1 MRRYHESEC
10 AKRQI
15 MKWKQQLG
23 NCSKLSWI
31 TTTTKSSRCLMY
43 QTSIAIEAARRRPLM
58 RKMMKTTMDFTHL
71 PNVPCR
77 VFVVNESEFL
87 DRVATAVSRLQSDG
101 LVIEMANSFTVNI
114 NGPAFS
120 SNNDVA
126 KLIKKIEKCMKI
138 CHHALYRSEV
148 YTKPEGA
155 SFTFVIMM
163 DVSSYLHKLLAN
175 ELLRD
180 QLITHFQTVEKI
192 LSHPACEIIQQIKFD
207 VNLIEVSNGY
217 CFSIKSRKFIESS
230 IAESMQGKLSPRS
243 FVRYN
248 CCTPPEPFL
257 FAKVSLTL
265 LPMMTR
271 EQDS

>member
-1 MRRYHESEC
+1 MNGVQFFFSCVTSVMSNAKSTRGGENESTLAESYPAIAYFVVFREC
-10 AKRQI
+10 ET
-15 MKWKQQLG
+15 
-23 NCSKLSWI
+23 CSREILFLKVHNEELDAEI
-31 TTTTKSSRCLMY
+31 SRIRVRKTANHKME
-43 QTSIAIEAARRRPLM
+43 TAARQLFQALKDHNNNEIQQMLDVSNVYCYRSCAE
-58 RKMMKTTMDFTHL
+58 TSSDEEDDENDHEMDFTHL

-77 VFVVNESEFL
+77 VFVVNESELL

-155 SFTFVIMM
+155 SFTFVMMM

-180 QLITHFQTVEKI
+180 QLITHF
-192 LSHPACEIIQQIKFD
+192 
-207 VNLIEVSNGY
+207 
-217 CFSIKSRKFIESS
+217 
-230 IAESMQGKLSPRS
+230 
-243 FVRYN
+243 
-248 CCTPPEPFL
+248 
-257 FAKVSLTL
+257 
-265 LPMMTR
+265 
-271 EQDS
+271 